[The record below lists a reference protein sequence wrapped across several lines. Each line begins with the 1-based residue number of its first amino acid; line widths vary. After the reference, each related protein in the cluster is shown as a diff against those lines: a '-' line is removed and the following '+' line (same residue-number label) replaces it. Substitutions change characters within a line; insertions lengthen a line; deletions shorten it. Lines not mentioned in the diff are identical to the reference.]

1 MKIIVLANQKG
12 GVAKTSTCHALGTG
26 LANEGYKVLLADLDA
41 QCNLSDACGIDTETA
56 IDTLYG
62 AFKGE
67 CTVKKA
73 IQPVSLNMDLL
84 LGDLL
89 FSRADSEFTQ
99 IGRERMFKKL
109 IAPLQGE
116 YDFCIVD
123 TPPVLGIMLANALT
137 AADHVI
143 IPMTAGRFS
152 VKGMKQLAQFIAEI
166 REDRNPNLNILGA
179 LLTMYTDRYNVSK
192 IMREEVQHACEMVGT
207 ELFTT
212 TIRRGVVMDESQVM
226 QTDIFSQRSDLADD
240 YRKFIKEFFERIQ
253 ENGN

>member
-1 MKIIVLANQKG
+1 
-12 GVAKTSTCHALGTG
+12 
-26 LANEGYKVLLADLDA
+26 
-41 QCNLSDACGIDTETA
+41 
-56 IDTLYG
+56 
-62 AFKGE
+62 
-67 CTVKKA
+67 
-73 IQPVSLNMDLL
+73 
-84 LGDLL
+84 
-89 FSRADSEFTQ
+89 
-99 IGRERMFKKL
+99 
-109 IAPLQGE
+109 
-116 YDFCIVD
+116 
-123 TPPVLGIMLANALT
+123 MLANALT

-240 YRKFIKEFFERIQ
+240 YRKFIKEFLERIQ

>member
-1 MKIIVLANQKG
+1 MKTIVLANQKG

-26 LANEGYKVLLADLDA
+26 LANKGYKILLADLDA
-41 QCNLSDACGIDTETA
+41 QCNLSDACGVDTETA
-56 IDTLYG
+56 TDTLYG

-67 CTVKKA
+67 CTVQKA
-73 IQPVSLNMDLL
+73 IMPVSLNVDLI

-99 IGRERMFKKL
+99 IGRERIFKKL
-109 IAPLQGE
+109 ITPLQGN

-152 VKGMKQLAQFIAEI
+152 VKGMKQLAQFVSEI

-192 IMREEVQHACEMVGT
+192 IMREEVQRACEMIGT
-207 ELFTT
+207 DLFKT
-212 TIRRGVVMDESQVM
+212 TIRRGVVMDEAQVM
-226 QTDIFSQRSDLADD
+226 QTDIYSQRSTLADD
-240 YRKFIKEFFERIQ
+240 YLQFTEEFLERIQ
-253 ENGN
+253 

>member
-26 LANEGYKVLLADLDA
+26 LANKGYKILLADLDA

-56 IDTLYG
+56 TDTLYG

-67 CTVKKA
+67 CSMLKA
-73 IQPVSLNMDLL
+73 IQPVSLNVDLL

-99 IGRERMFKKL
+99 IGRERIFKKL
-109 IAPLQGE
+109 IAPLHSE
-116 YDFCIVD
+116 YDYCIVD

-166 REDRNPNLNILGA
+166 KEDRNPDLNILGA

-192 IMREEVQHACEMVGT
+192 IMREEVRHACAMIGT
-207 ELFTT
+207 DLFAT
-212 TIRRGVVMDESQVM
+212 TIRRGIVMDESQIM
-226 QTDIFSQRSDLADD
+226 QTDIYSQRSTLADD
-240 YRKFIKEFFERIQ
+240 YSNFVNEFLERIQ
-253 ENGN
+253 EYDN